1 MSLPEKVSTKTT
13 WGKET
18 IELDWILCDGVIGLK
33 TALSEAT
40 GVPKDRMKLMS
51 KSKGLWKGVLKD
63 NVNLSTITGFKNYTT
78 KPIQIL
84 LMGSATTLPSK
95 PKTKTIFIEDLPPE
109 EAAKVAA
116 EPAGLLNLGNTCYL
130 NSVLQCL
137 RPIEPLRES
146 LKLFKQDSNISA
158 AGGNN
163 PSALVLSSMNDTFN
177 SLDTNTNAV
186 SPVNLVMSI
195 RMRFPQFAQRS
206 ASAGPG
212 GAAWMQQDAEELY
225 SSLLSLGAEE
235 MSGTN
240 KIQRFLKIDE
250 KDCMGSSNVMD
261 TLFGMEMQEKQTCDE
276 NPDDVTSNIDSCMK
290 LVCNIQGGGD
300 VQSDV
305 NINHVQEGILLS
317 LSGKIEKHSESLG
330 RDALY
335 TRQQRIS
342 RLPPYLVVQFG
353 RFYWKATPDSQDHAG
368 VKCKIMKPVAFDSTL
383 DVMDFCSDSVKE
395 SLKVYRDE
403 QLKKDEE
410 ALEKKLKGESNNIDK
425 EEDKMDVDD
434 KTQKELENAEDNE
447 AAELRAALEMSM
459 DTTPEVSPVGP
470 SLLPPKFQGYY
481 ELFGVVTHKGRNA
494 DGGHYM
500 GWVCDEGDK
509 WFVFDDDE
517 VSPCATEDVL
527 KLKGGGDWHMSYL
540 NFYRAKK

>member
-1 MSLPEKVSTKTT
+1 MSQQPDKVSTKVK
-13 WGKET
+13 WGKES
-18 IELDWILCDGVIGLK
+18 IELDWILCNGVMGFK
-33 TALSEAT
+33 KALSDAT
-40 GVPKDRMKLMS
+40 GVPNDRMKLMC

-63 NVNLSTITGFKNYTT
+63 NTDLTTITGFKDFTT

-84 LMGSATTLPSK
+84 LMGSATTLPTA

-116 EPAGLLNLGNTCYL
+116 EPAGLVNLGNTCYL

-146 LKLFKQDSNISA
+146 LKLFKQNSISNSSPSA
-158 AGGNN
+158 A
-163 PSALVLSSMNDTFN
+163 VLSSMNDTFN
-177 SLDTNTNAV
+177 NLDRTTNAL
-186 SPVNLVMSI
+186 SPSNLVMSI

-206 ASAGPG
+206 PAGPG
-212 GAAWMQQDAEELY
+212 GMGGGGWMQQDAEELY

-235 MSGTN
+235 MSGAN
-240 KIQRFLKIDE
+240 QIQRLLKLNE
-250 KDCMGSSNVMD
+250 KDTMGATNVMD
-261 TLFGMEMQEKQTCDE
+261 TLFGIEMQESQTCDE
-276 NPDDVTSNIDSCMK
+276 NPDDVTTNIDNCLK

-305 NINHVQEGILLS
+305 NINHIQEGVLLS
-317 LSGKIEKHSESLG
+317 LQGKIEKHSETLG

-383 DVMDFCSDSVKE
+383 DVMDFCVDAVKN
-395 SLKVYRDE
+395 SLKSCRDHAIQQE
-403 QLKKDEE
+403 EE
-410 ALEKKLKGESNNIDK
+410 AIQKKLKGEDNN
-425 EEDKMDVDD
+425 EDKMDVDNT
-434 KTQKELENAEDNE
+434 TQQELENVDDDE
-447 AAELRAALEMSM
+447 ASALKAALQMSM
-459 DTTPEVSPVGP
+459 DTSSELITTPVGP
-470 SLLPPKFQGYY
+470 SLLPNDFQGYY
-481 ELFGVVTHKGRNA
+481 ELFGVVTHKGRDA

-500 GWVCDEGDK
+500 GWVCDEGDN

-517 VSPCATEDVL
+517 VSPCTVEDVL

>member
-1 MSLPEKVSTKTT
+1 MSQQQPDEVSAKVK
-13 WGKET
+13 WGKEV
-18 IELDWILCDGVIGLK
+18 IELDWILCNGVIGFK
-33 TALSEAT
+33 NALSEVT
-40 GVPKDRMKLMS
+40 GVPNDRMKLMC

-63 NVNLSTITGFKNYTT
+63 NVNLSTITGFKDYTE
-78 KPIQIL
+78 KPIQML
-84 LMGSATTLPSK
+84 LMGSATSLPSQ
-95 PKTKTIFIEDLPPE
+95 PKTKTIFIEDLAPD

-116 EPAGLLNLGNTCYL
+116 DPAGLSNLGNTCYL
-130 NSVLQCL
+130 NSVMQCL

-146 LKLFKQDSNISA
+146 LKLFKQNNSA
-158 AGGNN
+158 GGGNN
-163 PSALVLSSMNDTFN
+163 PGALVLSSMNDTFH
-177 SLDTNTNAV
+177 SLDTNANAV
-186 SPVNLVMSI
+186 SPLNLVMSI

-206 ASAGPG
+206 SSAGPG

-235 MSGTN
+235 MSGTDQ
-240 KIQRFLKIDE
+240 IQRYLKLSE

-276 NPDDVTSNIDSCMK
+276 NPDDVTSNIDSCLK

-300 VQSDV
+300 AQSDV
-305 NINHVQEGILLS
+305 NINHVQEGVLLS
-317 LSGKIEKHSESLG
+317 LSGKIEKNSELLG

-368 VKCKIMKPVAFDSTL
+368 VKCKIMKPVAFDHTL
-383 DVMDFCSDSVKE
+383 DVMDFCTDTVKE
-395 SLKVYRDE
+395 SLKLCRDE
-403 QLKKDEE
+403 ARKQEE
-410 ALEKKLKGESNNIDK
+410 ETIQRKLEGKS
-425 EEDKMDVDD
+425 EDKMDVD
-434 KTQKELENAEDNE
+434 TTTEQEVANAEDDE
-447 AAELRAALEMSM
+447 ASALQAALQMSM
-459 DTTPEVSPVGP
+459 DVSPEPAPVGP
-470 SLLPPKFQGYY
+470 SLLPPHFQGMY
-481 ELFGVVTHKGRNA
+481 ELFGVVTHKGRDA

-517 VSPCATEDVL
+517 VSPCTIEDVL

-540 NFYRAKK
+540 NFYRADRKSVV